1 MEVNVHQA
9 KTQLSKL
16 IAAAESGEE
25 VVIARNGKP
34 AVRIVPVAV
43 AAKRPRRELWGAG
56 ERLKITLPTDEEWKA
71 MDKEI
76 EDEMVN
82 GPIFPPEIS

>member
-1 MEVNVHQA
+1 MKANVHQA

-16 IAAAESGEE
+16 ISAAESGEE
-25 VVIARNGKP
+25 VIIARNGKP
-34 AVRIVPVAV
+34 AVRMVPVRAV
-43 AAKRPRRELWGAG
+43 AAKSRREMWGAWEG
-56 ERLKITLPTDEEWKA
+56 RITLPTDAEWKA

-82 GPIFPPEIS
+82 GPIFPAERS

>member
-16 IAAAESGEE
+16 ISAAESGEE
-25 VVIARNGKP
+25 VIIARNGKP
-34 AVRIVPVAV
+34 AVRMVPVRAV
-43 AAKRPRRELWGAG
+43 AAKSRREMWGAWEG
-56 ERLKITLPTDEEWKA
+56 RITLPTDAEWKA

-82 GPIFPPEIS
+82 GPIFPAERS

>member
-16 IAAAESGEE
+16 ISAAESGEE
-25 VVIARNGKP
+25 VIIARNGKP
-34 AVRIVPVAV
+34 AVKMVPVRAP
-43 AAKRPRRELWGAG
+43 AAKSRREMWGAWEG
-56 ERLKITLPTDEEWKA
+56 KIALPTDAEWKA

-82 GPIFPPEIS
+82 GPIFPTERT

>member
-16 IAAAESGEE
+16 ISAAESGEE
-25 VVIARNGKP
+25 VIIARNGKP
-34 AVRIVPVAV
+34 AVRMVPVRAV
-43 AAKRPRRELWGAG
+43 AAKSRREMWGAWEG
-56 ERLKITLPTDEEWKA
+56 RIALPTDAEWKA

-76 EDEMVN
+76 ENEMVN
-82 GPIFPPEIS
+82 GPIFPAERS

>member
-16 IAAAESGEE
+16 ISAAESGEE
-25 VVIARNGKP
+25 VIIARNGKP
-34 AVRIVPVAV
+34 AVRMVPVRAV
-43 AAKRPRRELWGAG
+43 AAKSRREMWGAWEG
-56 ERLKITLPTDEEWKA
+56 RIGLPTDAEWKA

-82 GPIFPPEIS
+82 GPIFPAERS

>member
-25 VVIARNGKP
+25 VIIARNGKP
-34 AVRIVPVAV
+34 AVRMVPVRAV
-43 AAKRPRRELWGAG
+43 AAKSRREMWGAWEG
-56 ERLKITLPTDEEWKA
+56 RITLPTDAEWQA

-76 EDEMVN
+76 ENEMVN
-82 GPIFPPEIS
+82 GPIFPAERS

>member
-16 IAAAESGEE
+16 ISAAESGEE
-25 VVIARNGKP
+25 VIIARNGKP
-34 AVRIVPVAV
+34 AVRIVPVRAV
-43 AAKRPRRELWGAG
+43 AAKSRREMWGAWEG
-56 ERLKITLPTDEEWKA
+56 RITLPTDAEWKA

-76 EDEMVN
+76 ENEMVN
-82 GPIFPPEIS
+82 GPIFPAERS

>member
-16 IAAAESGEE
+16 ISAAESGEE
-25 VVIARNGKP
+25 VIIARNGKP
-34 AVRIVPVAV
+34 AVKIVPVRAH
-43 AAKRPRRELWGAG
+43 AAKSRREMWGAWEG
-56 ERLKITLPTDEEWKA
+56 RVALPTDAEWNA

-82 GPIFPPEIS
+82 GPIFPAERS